1 MPLLSHLRRTA
12 WIACACVLLWAPL
25 AAAAERS
32 LAADFDGDGKSDHV
46 AIDRTEPS
54 LLQVWLST
62 TGRTDVIRNSRAL
75 FRILAADLDG
85 DDRPELI
92 ATDASPEHLRVWK
105 KSGARRE
112 FLTYA
117 PRRAPARAL
126 PSTHDRT
133 IDDYSDNDAEVIAA
147 WVCVDQA
154 LSARATVDACRT
166 TRLIHTEPS
175 DDAVPQYAWSGPSGP
190 RAPPASP
197 A

>member
-1 MPLLSHLRRTA
+1 VLLST
-12 WIACACVLLWAPL
+12 PF

-32 LAADFDGDGKSDHV
+32 LAADFDGDGKSDRV

-54 LLQVWLST
+54 LLRVWLST

-75 FRILAADLDG
+75 FRIAATDLDG

-92 ATDASPEHLRVWK
+92 ATDASPEHLRIWK
-105 KSGARRE
+105 KEGARRE
-112 FLTYA
+112 FLAYA

-133 IDDYSDNDAEVIAA
+133 IDDYSDNDAELVAP

-154 LSARATVDACRT
+154 LSVCATIDACRD
-166 TRLIHTEPS
+166 TRLIHTAPS
-175 DDAVPQYAWSGPSGP
+175 DDAVPQYSWSSPSGP